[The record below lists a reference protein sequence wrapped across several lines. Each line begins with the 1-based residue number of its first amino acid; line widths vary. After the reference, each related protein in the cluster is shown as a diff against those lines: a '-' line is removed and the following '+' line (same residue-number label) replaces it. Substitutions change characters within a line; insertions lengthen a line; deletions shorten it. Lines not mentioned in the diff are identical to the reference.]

1 MKNLHRFV
9 PIALFF
15 VAISVVYGAV
25 PALNVTVSDASGKA
39 AFRGATNADGT
50 FATTNLKPG
59 NYVVQFHSTNP
70 ALKGNQY
77 ALVISAGKK
86 KVSANSVTGETFA
99 AGGVAMKIDVGASV
113 KITGQV
119 AVESKVAM
127 KDGKKMV
134 WIPQRIGSNLPGRW
148 VLADSA
154 EAIAAQNSGELRRE
168 DVTKLQDRG
177 RGVNEG
183 EIIPH
188 P

>member
-1 MKNLHRFV
+1 MKNIFRFAR
-9 PIALFF
+9 IAFF
-15 VAISVVYGAV
+15 FIAISVVCGAV

-39 AFRGATNADGT
+39 AFKGATNTDGT

-113 KITGQV
+113 NITGQV

-134 WIPQRIGSNLPGRW
+134 WLPPRIGSNMPGRW
-148 VLADSA
+148 IAADSA

-168 DVTKLQDRG
+168 EVSKLQERT
-177 RGVNEG
+177 RGVDEG
-183 EIIPH
+183 ALKP
-188 P
+188 

>member
-1 MKNLHRFV
+1 
-9 PIALFF
+9 
-15 VAISVVYGAV
+15 
-25 PALNVTVSDASGKA
+25 VTVSDASGKA
-39 AFRGATNADGT
+39 AFRGATNPSGI
-50 FATTNLKPG
+50 FASTNLKPG
-59 NYVVQFHSTNP
+59 NYVVQFNSTNS

-77 ALVISAGKK
+77 AVVISAGKK
-86 KVSANSVTGETFA
+86 KVSASAVAGEKFTT
-99 AGGVAMKIDVGASV
+99 GGVAMKIDVGANV

-134 WIPQRIGSNLPGRW
+134 WLPPRIGSNMPGRW
-148 VLADSA
+148 VAADSA
-154 EAIAAQNSGELRRE
+154 EAVAAQNSGELRRE